1 MIHLALFEP
10 RIPQN
15 TGNIS
20 RTCVLTGAKL
30 HLIEPMGFTLE
41 ESQLKRSGLD
51 YWPYLQLQTH
61 PNVESFFGYI
71 GDAPLFLVTSKA
83 RKTYWEEE
91 YPEDVFFFF
100 GREDSGVPVWI
111 REKLSERSIRIPMPG
126 EMNDRS
132 LNLSNAVAVVL
143 YEALRQRMSAL

>member
-83 RKTYWEEE
+83 EKTYWEEE

-100 GREDSGVPVWI
+100 GREDSGVPDWI
-111 REKLSERSIRIPMPG
+111 REKLAERSIRIPMPG
-126 EMNDRS
+126 EMNERS